1 MEAILKR
8 CCGMDIHKKI
18 IVACLLIEEK
28 NGDVEKS
35 TRHFP
40 TMTDDL
46 LRMKAWLIENGCTDV
61 AMESTS
67 VYWKPIFNILEDSM
81 NVMIVNARLIKNVPG
96 RKTDMNDSEWIAK
109 LLRHGLLRNSFI
121 PPRDI
126 RDLRDLTRYRVKLV
140 QNATSE
146 KNRIQKILE
155 DANIK
160 LSSVLSKTFSVSG
173 TEMIK
178 AIIQGD
184 SSPVEIADLARR
196 RLRSKIPEL
205 IKALK
210 GNVTEHHRFMLTA
223 VFDHLNYIFERI
235 ADLEKRIEEK
245 LQPYREIYEL
255 LMTIPGVSKH
265 TAASII
271 AEIGV
276 DMSVFPSSKHIASWA
291 GVCPGNNESAG
302 KRMSGKT
309 RKGDSYLRV
318 TLTEAAWA
326 ASKTKGNYLPEKYRK
341 LAHRRGR
348 KRAIMAIS
356 HKILCIVYNVI
367 KKNEP
372 YKDLGSNYLEQLHK
386 ESSRR
391 NAVNRLKSLGFEVSL
406 TPSKAVS

>member
-28 NGDVEKS
+28 NGEVEKS

-81 NVMIVNARLIKNVPG
+81 NVMVVNARLIKNVPG

-121 PPRDI
+121 PPREI

-184 SSPVEIADLARR
+184 LSTEEIANLARR

-210 GNVTEHHRFMLTA
+210 GNVTGHHRFMLTE
-223 VFDHLNYIFERI
+223 VFDHLNYIFDRIVDLEERI
-235 ADLEKRIEEK
+235 QEK
-245 LQPYREIYEL
+245 LEPHREVYDL

-309 RKGDSYLRV
+309 RKGDSWLRV

-326 ASKTKGNYLPEKYRK
+326 SSKTKDNYLSDKYRR
-341 LAHRRGR
+341 LAHRRGS
-348 KRAIMAIS
+348 KRSIMAIG
-356 HKILCIVYNVI
+356 HKILCISYNLI
-367 KKNEP
+367 KKKEP
-372 YKDLGSNYLEQLHK
+372 YHDLGSSYLEQLHGENSK
-386 ESSRR
+386 R
-391 NAVNRLKSLGFEVSL
+391 NAVNRLKSLGYDVSL
-406 TPSKAVS
+406 TPINASV